1 MRPTQVNQLG
11 MALKGFFTDYLP
23 KIKGSSSH
31 TVLSYRDSLKLCLLF
46 MAQHKNLSVSDLRIE
61 DMGVQEIIAFLN
73 HLEEDRHNQPGTR
86 NGRLAAL
93 HSFFRY
99 VAGIYPEAL
108 DQCQRILNIPFK
120 RSASHTVYYL
130 EFEEITAVLDSINRS
145 KQDGRRD
152 YALLSLMFN
161 TGVRVQEL
169 IEIKA
174 NDLQLS
180 KPFSVRIF
188 GKGRKERI
196 CPIWPETA
204 HLLRQLLEERG
215 IDPREPV
222 TVFTNHTGNPI
233 SRFGV
238 RYLLAKH
245 LQNTANVRPSL
256 AKKRLHPHSIRHSTA
271 IHLLK
276 SGVDL
281 STIANWLG
289 HSSVNTT
296 NKYATMDLE
305 MKRKAIEKAKPLID
319 GTTAQGEWKQNPDLL
334 EWLESL

>member
-1 MRPTQVNQLG
+1 MKPVRGNILG
-11 MALKGFFTDYLP
+11 EALRGFFTNYLP
-23 KIKGSSSH
+23 KVRGSSPH
-31 TVLSYRDSLKLCLLF
+31 TILSYRDSLKLFLLF
-46 MAQHKNLSVSDLRIE
+46 VADQNNISASELGLE
-61 DMGVQEIIAFLN
+61 DMEVDETLAFLD
-73 HLEEDRHNQPGTR
+73 HLEEKRHNQPGTR
-86 NGRLAAL
+86 NSRLAAV

-99 VAGIYPEAL
+99 VAGLYPESL

-120 RSASHTVYYL
+120 RKISRTVEYL
-130 EFEEITAVLDSINRS
+130 EYEEITAVIGSVDRS
-145 KQDGRRD
+145 TRDGRRD

-169 IEIKA
+169 IDLKA
-174 NDLQLS
+174 NDFQLS
-180 KPFSVRIF
+180 KPFSVHIF

-204 HLLRQLLEERG
+204 QLIRQLLEEHG
-215 IDPREPV
+215 IDDRQPA
-222 TVFTNHTGNPI
+222 TVFTNHIGHPLT
-233 SRFGV
+233 RFGI

-245 LQNTANVRPSL
+245 LGNAASACPSL
-256 AKKRLHPHSIRHSTA
+256 EKKRLHPHSMRHSTA
-271 IHLLK
+271 VHLLK

-305 MKRKAIEKAKPLID
+305 MKRQALEKAKPLTD
-319 GTTAQGEWKQNPDLL
+319 STPSPGKWKQSPDLL
-334 EWLESL
+334 AWLESL

>member
-1 MRPTQVNQLG
+1 MKPTQTNRFG
-11 MALKGFFTDYLP
+11 MALRGFFVDYLP
-23 KIKGSSSH
+23 KIRGSSPH
-31 TVLSYRDSLKLCLLF
+31 TILSYRDSIKLCLIF
-46 MAQHKNLSVSDLRIE
+46 IAQQKNACVSDLRI
-61 DMGVQEIIAFLN
+61 DDVGVEEIITFLD
-73 HLEEDRHNQPGTR
+73 HLEEKRHNQAGTR
-86 NGRLAAL
+86 NNRLAAL

-99 VAGIYPEAL
+99 VAGTCPEAL

-120 RSASHTVYYL
+120 RRTSRTVEYL
-130 EFEEITAVLDSINRS
+130 EYEEITAVLGSMDRS
-145 KQDGRRD
+145 TRDGRRD

-169 IEIKA
+169 IELKA
-174 NDLQLS
+174 NDLQLL

-215 IDPREPV
+215 IDERQPV

-233 SRFGV
+233 TRFGI

-245 LQNTANVRPSL
+245 LHNAVRVCPSL
-256 AKKRLHPHSIRHSTA
+256 GKKRLHPHSVRHSTA
-271 IHLLK
+271 VHLLK

-281 STIANWLG
+281 STIASWLG
-289 HSSVNTT
+289 HASVNTT

-305 MKRKAIEKAKPLID
+305 MKRQAIEKAKPLTD
-319 GTTAQGEWKQNPDLL
+319 GAPSRAEWKQNPDLL
-334 EWLESL
+334 AWLESL

>member
-1 MRPTQVNQLG
+1 MKPTRTNVLG
-11 MALKGFFTDYLP
+11 MALKGFFTAYLP
-23 KIKGSSSH
+23 KVRGTSPH
-31 TVLSYRDSLKLCLLF
+31 TILSYRDSLKLFLLF
-46 MAQHKNLSVSDLRIE
+46 LAQQKNISVSDLRIE
-61 DMGVQEIIAFLN
+61 DMGVEEILAFLD
-73 HLEEDRHNQPGTR
+73 HLEENRHNQTGTR
-86 NGRLAAL
+86 NSRLAAL

-99 VAGIYPEAL
+99 VAAIHPEVF
-108 DQCQRILNIPFK
+108 DQSQRILNIPFK
-120 RSASHTVYYL
+120 RKASRTVDYL
-130 EFEEITAVLDSINRS
+130 EFEEITAVLGSVDRA

-152 YALLSLMFN
+152 YALLNLMFN

-169 IEIKA
+169 VDLKA

-180 KPFSVRIF
+180 KPFCVRIF

-215 IDPREPV
+215 IDAREPV
-222 TVFTNHTGNPI
+222 TVFTNHIGNPI
-233 SRFGV
+233 TRFGI

-245 LQNTANVRPSL
+245 IHNAANVRPSL
-256 AKKRLHPHSIRHSTA
+256 GKKRLHPHSMRHSTA

-305 MKRKAIEKAKPLID
+305 MKRQAIGKAKPLTE
-319 GTTAQGEWKQNPDLL
+319 GTPSQGEWKQNPDLL